1 MKTSV
6 ICTVVKELDL
16 GQIPTSWGAYIYLQI
31 GYIISIHVSEAGITQ

>member
-16 GQIPTSWGAYIYLQI
+16 GQIPNKLG
-31 GYIISIHVSEAGITQ
+31 SIHIFIDRLYYFNSC